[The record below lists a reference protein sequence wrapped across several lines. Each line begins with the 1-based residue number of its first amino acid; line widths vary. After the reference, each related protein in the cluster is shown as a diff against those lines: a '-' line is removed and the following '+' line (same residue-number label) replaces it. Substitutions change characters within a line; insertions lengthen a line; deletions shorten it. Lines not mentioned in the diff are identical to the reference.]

1 MQRSRPVGRP
11 SVWHKPIVDFLDS
24 HGSARALEIRR
35 ALGISKP
42 SFYKAVSAL
51 VCQGYLYWQPATKG
65 NFRFLKTR
73 KNEFSDCLTSLLQ
86 FRH

>member
-42 SFYKAVSAL
+42 SFYKAVAAL
-51 VCQGYLYWQPATKG
+51 VCTGSLCWCRSDTG
-65 NFRFLKTR
+65 NYRLLKTT
-73 KNEFSDCLTSLLQ
+73 KAQLMSLSYLAQ
-86 FRH
+86 LGY